1 MKHFDRLL
9 CTLCAL
15 TLLLALT
22 ACTATAPAPDPAAT
36 PASTPAET
44 PAPAV
49 EPESISSPEPA
60 AGTNLSYSADGLYIT
75 VTLPAGWSGRFDDS
89 DGSFLAAQ
97 VWMEE
102 NPPATVRFWCAQQPV
117 GLCGTGVTFGEI
129 ALDDG
134 RTIATAQESI
144 EGSTW
149 FCWILDDGDRQFCL
163 DGTLPPERFEA
174 MQTGLA
180 ALLQSASAQPDD

>member
-1 MKHFDRLL
+1 MKHFGRLL

-15 TLLLALT
+15 ALLLALT
-22 ACTATAPAPDPAAT
+22 ACTAAAPAPGLTAT
-36 PASTPAET
+36 PAPTLAET
-44 PAPAV
+44 PAPTM
-49 EPESISSPEPA
+49 EPESTPD
-60 AGTNLSYSADGLYIT
+60 AGTELRYSADGLYIT

-89 DGSFLAAQ
+89 DGSFPCAQ

-102 NPPATVRFWCAQQPV
+102 DPPAAVRFWCAQQPV
-117 GLCGTGVTFGEI
+117 GLCGTGVTFGQI

-174 MQTGLA
+174 MQSGLA

>member
-1 MKHFDRLL
+1 MKHVERML

-15 TLLLALT
+15 ALLLALT
-22 ACTATAPAPDPAAT
+22 ACTATATDLTAT
-36 PASTPAET
+36 PAPTPAET

-60 AGTNLSYSADGLYIT
+60 AGTDLSYSADGLYIT
-75 VTLPAGWSGRFDDS
+75 VTLLAGWSGRFDDS
-89 DGSFLAAQ
+89 DGSFPCAQ

-102 NPPATVRFWCAQQPV
+102 DPPATVRFWCAQQPV
-117 GLCGTGVTFGEI
+117 GLCGTGVTFGQI

-134 RTIATAQESI
+134 RTIATAQETIGDSQ
-144 EGSTW
+144 W
-149 FCWILDDGDRQFCL
+149 FCWIVGDGDRQFCL

-174 MQTGLA
+174 MQSGLA